1 MAAQAALEVQRRR
14 RCELEA
20 QVKAAELAKAVK
32 PRMELP
38 GLEKSLEKTLLDRA
52 FRPRMG
58 R

>member
-1 MAAQAALEVQRRR
+1 MAAQAALEIQRRR
-14 RCELEA
+14 KCEVEA
-20 QVKAAELAKAVK
+20 QAKAAALLK

-38 GLEKSLEKTLLDRA
+38 GLEKSLEKSLLDKA